1 MEDPYP
7 MPMITVEDVKT
18 FEAPAGKKLVLA
30 IEDAGIDILHRC
42 GGFAHCTTC
51 RVEILAGEVP
61 PISEAEIEALEAPD
75 LIEKYRLSCQ
85 LRCENDLT
93 VRVWGRASEQGIEP
107 GDRPED

>member
-1 MEDPYP
+1 
-7 MPMITVEDVKT
+7 MPTVIVEGRDA

-42 GGFAHCTTC
+42 GGNAACTTC
-51 RVEILAGEVP
+51 RVEILAGTVP
-61 PISEAEIEALEAPD
+61 EISEAEIAALEEPA

-85 LRCENDLT
+85 IHVAGDMS
-93 VRVWGRASEQGIEP
+93 VRLWKTASEQGIEP